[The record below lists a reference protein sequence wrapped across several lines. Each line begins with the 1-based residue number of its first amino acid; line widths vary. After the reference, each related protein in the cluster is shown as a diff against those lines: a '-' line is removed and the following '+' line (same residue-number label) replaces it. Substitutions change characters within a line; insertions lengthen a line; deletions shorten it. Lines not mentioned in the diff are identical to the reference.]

1 MAALLPVIAGMSS
14 QSDTPLNMTTVV
26 SSCPLNMTTEVVSSS
41 PLNMTNSDSLVYVPV
56 STGAQEEVFSLVN
69 YNVADEIDEGYS
81 TNYSPSSKSTSSF
94 ECDNSFERT
103 ENTNSDIQVGRW
115 VI

>member
-1 MAALLPVIAGMSS
+1 MAGMSS
-14 QSDTPLNMTTVV
+14 QSDTPLNMTQTVM
-26 SSCPLNMTTEVVSSS
+26 SSSPLNMTTEVSSS

-56 STGAQEEVFSLVN
+56 TGAHEEVFSIVN

-103 ENTNSDIQVGRW
+103 ETANSDIQVYE
-115 VI
+115 VYLKP